1 MPNTPVDS
9 STGARHEQFVTTHWS
24 VVMAAAHGENLQ
36 AGAALEKLCETYWY
50 PLYAFVR
57 RLGHSSHDAE
67 DVVQGFFAQCV
78 KKNYLHSVDQAKG
91 RFRSFLLLALKRYL
105 AKEHE
110 KSHARKRG
118 GGQTMIAL
126 DGLAAE
132 RRYALEPA
140 EQLSADKLYERRW
153 ALTLLEQVLSRLREE
168 QAVTGRLEA
177 FEQMKEFLQS
187 GGRGTPY
194 SELASRLGGSEGSVK
209 VAIHRLRRRYR
220 ELLDE
225 EIAHTV
231 ATAEEVAEERRHLRK
246 ALSG

>member
-1 MPNTPVDS
+1 
-9 STGARHEQFVTTHWS
+9 
-24 VVMAAAHGENLQ
+24 MAAAHGENLQ
-36 AGAALEKLCETYWY
+36 ARAALEKLCETYWY

-78 KKNYLHSVDQAKG
+78 EKDYLRSVEQAKG

-105 AKEHE
+105 AKERE

-118 GGQTMIAL
+118 GGQSMIAL

-132 RRYALEPA
+132 QRYGLEPA
-140 EQLSADKLYERRW
+140 DLLSADKLYERRW
-153 ALTLLEQVLSRLREE
+153 ALTLLEQVLCRLRKE
-168 QAVTGRLEA
+168 QAVAGRLEA
-177 FEQMKEFLQS
+177 FEQLKEFLQS

-194 SELASRLGGSEGSVK
+194 SELASRLGATEGSVK

-220 ELLDE
+220 ELLNE
-225 EIAHTV
+225 EIAQTV
-231 ATAEEVAEERRHLRK
+231 ATAEEVAEERRHLRN

>member
-1 MPNTPVDS
+1 MPNAPIDS
-9 STGARHEQFVTTHWS
+9 STRSRHEQFVTTHWS
-24 VVMAAAHGENLQ
+24 VVMAAARGENLQ
-36 AGAALEKLCETYWY
+36 AGAALEKLCEAYWY

-57 RLGHSSHDAE
+57 RLGHNSHDAE
-67 DVVQGFFAQCV
+67 DVVQGFFARCV
-78 KKNYLHSVDQAKG
+78 EKNYLHSVDQAKG

-118 GGQTMIAL
+118 GGQAVIAL

-132 RRYALEPA
+132 QRYALEPA
-140 EQLSADKLYERRW
+140 EQFSADKLYERRW

-168 QAVTGRLEA
+168 QAAAGRLEA

-187 GGRGTPY
+187 GGRGTPH
-194 SELASRLGGSEGSVK
+194 SELASRLGASEGSVK

-231 ATAEEVAEERRHLRK
+231 ATADEVAEERRHLRK

>member
-1 MPNTPVDS
+1 
-9 STGARHEQFVTTHWS
+9 
-24 VVMAAAHGENLQ
+24 MAAAHGGNLQ
-36 AGAALEKLCETYWY
+36 AGEALEKLCATYWY
-50 PLYAFVR
+50 PLYTFVR
-57 RLGHSSHDAE
+57 RLGHNSHDAE
-67 DVVQGFFAQCV
+67 DVVQGFFAQCLE
-78 KKNYLHSVDQAKG
+78 KNYLHSADQGKG
-91 RFRSFLLLALKRYL
+91 RFRSFLLIALKRYL

-110 KSHARKRG
+110 KSRAHKRG
-118 GGQTMIAL
+118 GGRTMIAL

-132 RRYALEPA
+132 QRYALEPA

-153 ALTLLEQVLSRLREE
+153 ALTLLEQVLSRLRGE
-168 QAVTGRLEA
+168 QAAAGRLEA

-194 SELASRLGGSEGSVK
+194 SELASRLGASEGSVK
-209 VAIHRLRRRYR
+209 VAIHRLRSRYR

-231 ATAEEVAEERRHLRK
+231 ATVEEIEEERRHLRK

>member
-1 MPNTPVDS
+1 MPDAPIDS
-9 STGARHEQFVTTHWS
+9 STRARHEQFVTTHWS
-24 VVMAAAHGENLQ
+24 VVMTAAHGENLQ
-36 AGAALEKLCETYWY
+36 AGAALEKLCKTYRY

-57 RLGHSSHDAE
+57 RRGHTSHDSE
-67 DVVQGFFAQCV
+67 DAVQGFFAQCV
-78 KKNYLHSVDQAKG
+78 EKNYLHSVDQAKG

-110 KSHARKRG
+110 KSHTRKRG

-126 DGLAAE
+126 DGLEAE
-132 RRYALEPA
+132 QRYALEPA
-140 EQLSADKLYERRW
+140 EQMTADKLYERRW
-153 ALTLLEQVLSRLREE
+153 ALTLLDHVLSRLREE
-168 QAVTGRLEA
+168 QAAGGRLAA

-194 SELASRLGGSEGSVK
+194 SELASRLGASEGSVK

-231 ATAEEVAEERRHLRK
+231 ATPEEVVEERRHLRK